1 LYRQSSGLLAG
12 RIFSHHGW
20 ARVYTQQDARPV
32 AGQARITVFEGG
44 HDSEPAA
51 AIAWLARQRRGQ
63 AADFT
68 LGSAAASAAEA
79 VGK

>member
-1 LYRQSSGLLAG
+1 MVKEQKIPAALASETQTDPERQKPVLFR
-12 RIFSHHGW
+12 RIAS
-20 ARVYTQQDARPV
+20 
-32 AGQARITVFEGG
+32 QARITVFEGG

-63 AADFT
+63 PADFT